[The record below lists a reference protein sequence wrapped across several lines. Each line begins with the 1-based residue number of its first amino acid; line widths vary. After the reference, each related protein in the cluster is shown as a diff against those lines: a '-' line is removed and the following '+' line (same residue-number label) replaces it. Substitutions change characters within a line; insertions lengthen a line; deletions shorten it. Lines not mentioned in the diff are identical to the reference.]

1 MIRSRA
7 LKAILTIGGLA
18 VVSYLLASLFLPSSR
33 RLIFGVD
40 KFNGR
45 VRMVRQSVTYLP
57 PHRYYRLSFEKRN
70 GAAQRDGIVRINS
83 REGVPVTI
91 NYRIRFNVASDR
103 LADPRRLV
111 AQGWTSWIGARV
123 AEAVSAV
130 TREVTVEELV
140 SPSSRFNQQRDPLR
154 RVVTAHLGQSG
165 LKVEAFEIARIE
177 PDRAAL
183 RNYKRAELRRSARGI
198 AGRVAVIGI
207 DGADWDLIQE
217 LVVDGRMP
225 NIAALVRNGASGS
238 LQTIQPTVSP
248 LVWTSMATGVTPD
261 RHGVIDFVVPQSRQP
276 IDSYSR
282 RAPAIWEI
290 AEAFGRHAA
299 VVNWW
304 TAWPPPESETAVFDV
319 PGQLIPAAFHPA
331 SAGSAIQNAVVPVQ
345 TVGSEQVRR
354 FLNITGAEYEAAVSG
369 GNASDPVNIFRAT
382 LAKTWSDHRAALNLY
397 RKDAP
402 LVMMM
407 SYEGT
412 DVVNHLFAPYH
423 PPYRE
428 GIGQEPYRKYWPTV
442 ANYYSEID
450 RLIGEWMQVLTEDT
464 TVMIVSAHGFRWGSN
479 RPRQQPVGRAA
490 ISDHRNPGVFIAY
503 GNHIAPSRASRSI
516 SIYDI
521 VPSILAILGLPK
533 SAEMPGQV
541 ASWAFKDISPVE
553 SVQVVSYED
562 FIDDRPAPVGARVN
576 PADYMRTL
584 QAVGHIVDPQRGS
597 APVLDD
603 SQGEERVAAA
613 QPVPPQQWGSY
624 AYYNNQGINLRRQGK
639 TREAVE
645 AFQKAIDLN
654 PGRPAPY
661 LNMAMTLFDR
671 QQYTAADNVFLQ
683 AVTKGLP
690 NADQWFADFAALYR
704 SRNMTSRA
712 IALLYKGK
720 ELFPQSYIIAANLG
734 SALAQADR
742 YTEGLPELER
752 ALGLQPSSTTALNN
766 LGTLY
771 AKRNDYGR
779 ALDFWNRSLA
789 INPQQPQIRYAVS
802 AAQTHL

>member
-7 LKAILTIGGLA
+7 LKAILTLGGLA
-18 VVSYLLASLFLPSSR
+18 VVTYLLASLFLPSSR

-40 KFNGR
+40 KYTGR
-45 VRMVRQSVTYLP
+45 VRMVQQHVTFLP
-57 PHRYYRLSFEKRN
+57 PHRFYRLSFEKRN

-91 NYRIRFNVASDR
+91 NYRIRFNVASEQF
-103 LADPRRLV
+103 ADPKRLV

-130 TREVTVEELV
+130 TRTVPVEELV

-154 RVVTAHLGQSG
+154 RIVAAHLGQSG

-183 RNYKRAELRRSARGI
+183 RNYKRAELRRSARGT

-217 LVVDGRMP
+217 LVVDGRLP

-238 LQTIQPTVSP
+238 MQTVQPTVSP
-248 LVWTSMATGVTPD
+248 LVWTSLATGVTPD
-261 RHGVIDFVVPQSRQP
+261 RHGVIDFVDASRRP
-276 IDSYSR
+276 VDAYSR
-282 RAPAIWEI
+282 KAPAIWEI
-290 AEAFGRHAA
+290 AEAFGRHAV

-304 TAWPPPESETAVFDV
+304 TAWPPPQDNTAVFDTPV
-319 PGQLIPAAFHPA
+319 QLLPNAIHPA
-331 SAGSAIQNAVVPVQ
+331 SAASSVQPAIVSVD
-345 TVGSEQVRR
+345 TVGSDQVRR
-354 FLNITGAEYEAAVSG
+354 FLNITAAEYQAAVSS
-369 GNASDPVNIFRAT
+369 NNPTDPVNIFRAT
-382 LAKTWSDHRAALNLY
+382 LAKTWSDHRAAINLY
-397 RKDAP
+397 RQQAP
-402 LVMMM
+402 LLMMM

-428 GIGQEPYRKYWPTV
+428 GIGQEQYRRYWPAV

-464 TVMIVSAHGFRWGSN
+464 TVMIVSAHGFRWGQN
-479 RPRQQPVGRAA
+479 RPRQQPAGRAA
-490 ISDHRNPGVFIAY
+490 LADHRNPGVFITY

-521 VPSILAILGLPK
+521 VPSILPILGLPK
-533 SAEMPGQV
+533 SAEMPGLT
-541 ASWAFKDISPVE
+541 ASWAFKDIAPVE
-553 SVQVVSYED
+553 SVRVVSYDE
-562 FIDDRPAPVGARVN
+562 FVDDRPASVGT
-576 PADYMRTL
+576 RTDPQTYVQRL
-584 QAVGHIVDPQRGS
+584 QTVGHIVDPRSGS
-597 APVLDD
+597 APVLDPE
-603 SQGEERVAAA
+603 QQERVAEQGAT
-613 QPVPPQQWGSY
+613 PVQPQQWGSY
-624 AYYNNQGINLRRQGK
+624 AWYNNRGIELRRQGK

-654 PGRPAPY
+654 PNRPAPY

-671 QQYTAADNVFLQ
+671 QQYTAADEVFVQ

-690 NADQWFADFAALYR
+690 DADRWFVDFAALYR
-704 SRNMTSRA
+704 SGNMTSRA
-712 IALLYKGK
+712 IQLLYKGK
-720 ELFPQSYIIAANLG
+720 ELFPQSYLIAANLG

-752 ALGLQPSSTTALNN
+752 ALALQPTSTSALNN
-766 LGTLY
+766 LGRLY

-789 INPQQPQIRYAVS
+789 VNPQQPQIRS
-802 AAQTHL
+802 AAAAAATHL

>member
-1 MIRSRA
+1 
-7 LKAILTIGGLA
+7 
-18 VVSYLLASLFLPSSR
+18 
-33 RLIFGVD
+33 
-40 KFNGR
+40 
-45 VRMVRQSVTYLP
+45 
-57 PHRYYRLSFEKRN
+57 
-70 GAAQRDGIVRINS
+70 
-83 REGVPVTI
+83 
-91 NYRIRFNVASDR
+91 
-103 LADPRRLV
+103 
-111 AQGWTSWIGARV
+111 
-123 AEAVSAV
+123 
-130 TREVTVEELV
+130 
-140 SPSSRFNQQRDPLR
+140 
-154 RVVTAHLGQSG
+154 

-183 RNYKRAELRRSARGI
+183 RDYKRAELRRSARGI

-217 LVVDGRMP
+217 MIVDGRMP
-225 NIAALVRNGASGS
+225 NVAALVRNGASGS

-261 RHGVIDFVVPQSRQP
+261 RHGVIDFVVPSTRQP
-276 IDSYSR
+276 VDAFSR

-290 AEAFGRHAA
+290 AEAFGRHAV

-304 TAWPPPESETAVFDV
+304 TAWPPSQAETAVFDI
-319 PGQLIPAAFHPA
+319 PGQLIASAFHPPSAA
-331 SAGSAIQNAVVPVQ
+331 SAVQPAVVPVQ

-354 FLNITGAEYEAAVSG
+354 FLNITASEYNAAVNG
-369 GNASDPVNIFRAT
+369 NNASDPVNVFRAT
-382 LAKTWSDHRAALNLY
+382 LAKTWSDHRAAINLY

-428 GIGQEPYRKYWPTV
+428 GMGQEQYRRYWPVV

-503 GNHIAPSRASRSI
+503 GNHIAPSRANRPI
-516 SIYDI
+516 SIYDV

-533 SAEMPGQV
+533 SDEMPGQV
-541 ASWAFKDISPVE
+541 ASWAFKDIVPVS

-562 FIDDRPAPVGARVN
+562 FIDERRASAAARVN
-576 PADYMRTL
+576 PAEYMRTL

-597 APVLDD
+597 SPVLDD
-603 SQGEERVAAA
+603 EGEERVVAS

-624 AYYNNQGINLRRQGK
+624 AWYNNHGIELRRQGK

-654 PGRPAPY
+654 PSRPAPY
-661 LNMAMTLFDR
+661 LNMAMALFDR

-690 NADQWFADFAALYR
+690 NADQWFVDFAALYR
-704 SRNMTSRA
+704 KGNMTSRA

-720 ELFPQSYIIAANLG
+720 ELFPQSYLIASNLG
-734 SALAQADR
+734 SALAQAER

-766 LGTLY
+766 LGALY
-771 AKRNDYGR
+771 AKREDYGR

-789 INPQQPQIRYAVS
+789 INPRQPQIRAAAG